1 MSTQKSKIIS
11 QTLNINGKTYTFK
24 TGLLAEQANGAVE
37 VRLGDTIVLAT
48 AVTSRRD
55 TTLDYFPLFVEYQE
69 KLYAGGKIKGS
80 RWVKREGRPSDEAI
94 LTARLIDR
102 SVRPLFS
109 KDYKKEVQIIVTVL
123 SVDGDNDPDTLAI
136 LAASAALSIS
146 DIPWNGPIGAFRIGL
161 KDDIFFTNPSYTER
175 EFSDLDLIVS
185 GRKNSIVMVEA
196 GANQVKEKDIENAF
210 KFVQT
215 EINKT
220 VEAIEA
226 FTKKAGKTK
235 LPIVIPEK
243 DNQLISDIQKNAKPE
258 IEEILANGKKGNLDL
273 SVLYNLKD
281 SQQEA
286 YPEEDKNLIS
296 SIIDE
301 LWEKMARRQI
311 LDQKIRPDGRKPD
324 QIRELFIQSEVLPRT
339 HGSAI
344 FQRGKTQSL
353 SITTLGSPS
362 QGQLLETMVGEETK
376 RYIHHY
382 FMPPYSGGE
391 TGRVGW
397 PSRREIG
404 HGALAERALLPVI
417 PSEEKFP
424 YTIRVVSEITS
435 CNGSTSMASVCG
447 STLSL
452 MDAGVPIEKPVA
464 GIAMGLVISPKTKDQ
479 SPKTNDYV
487 ILTDIMGAEDYLGDM
502 DFKVTGTTEGITAL
516 QMDIKVAGVKADVL
530 SKALR
535 QANKA
540 RAFILAEM
548 LKVLPEPRAKISK
561 YAPKI
566 AVIHINPEKIGDVI
580 GGGGKTIRNI
590 INTTGCTV
598 DVEDD
603 GSVTIGGN
611 DPQAVSKAINWVE
624 GLTREIQV
632 GEEFEEGIVK
642 RVQGFGIFVEVLPG
656 KEGLVHVSR
665 MPENLA
671 RQPERSFK
679 VGQKVKVKATE
690 IDNMG
695 RLNLSM
701 LFGEDA
707 RRIEQAP
714 RRPFNSRDKFAP
726 SGRKS
731 FSG

>member
-1 MSTQKSKIIS
+1 MPISKSKVIS
-11 QTLNINGKTYTFK
+11 QTVDINGKTYTFK

-55 TTLDYFPLFVEYQE
+55 TNLDYFPLFVEYQE

-123 SVDGDNDPDTLAI
+123 SVDGENDPDTLAI

-146 DIPWNGPIGAFRIGL
+146 DIPWEGPIGAFRVGL
-161 KDDIFFTNPSYTER
+161 KENVFFTNPSYTER

-185 GRKNSIVMVEA
+185 GRKNSIAMVEA
-196 GANQVKEKDIENAF
+196 GANQIKEKDIENAF

-235 LPIVIPEK
+235 LPIVVPEK
-243 DNQLISDIQKNAKPE
+243 DTELISNIQKTAKPE
-258 IEEILANGKKGNLDL
+258 IEKILADGKKGELDL
-273 SVLYNLKD
+273 SILYDLKD
-281 SQQEA
+281 SLIEA
-286 YPEEDKNLIS
+286 NPEEDKNTIS
-296 SIIDE
+296 SIVDE
-301 LWEKMARRQI
+301 LWKKMARQQI
-311 LDQKIRPDGRKPD
+311 LDQKVRPDGRKPD
-324 QIRELFIQSEVLPRT
+324 QIRDLFIQPEVLPRT

-382 FMPPYSGGE
+382 FMPPYSAGE

-452 MDAGVPIEKPVA
+452 MDAGVPIKKPVA
-464 GIAMGLVISPKTKDQ
+464 GIAMGLIIGEKPQ
-479 SPKTNDYV
+479 DYV
-487 ILTDIMGAEDYLGDM
+487 ILTDIMGAEDHLGDM
-502 DFKVTGTTEGITAL
+502 DFKVTGTAEGITAL
-516 QMDIKVAGVKADVL
+516 QMDIKVAGLKADVL
-530 SKALR
+530 SKALV

-540 RAFILAEM
+540 RAFILQEM
-548 LKVLPEPRAKISK
+548 LKVLPEPRTKISK

-566 AVIHINPEKIGDVI
+566 AVVHINPEKIGDVI

-611 DPQAVSKAINWVE
+611 DPEAVSKAINWVE

-671 RQPERSFK
+671 RQPESSFK

-701 LFGEDA
+701 LFGEEA
-707 RRIEQAP
+707 RRTEQAP
-714 RRPFNSRDKFAP
+714 RKPFNSRDKFSP
-726 SGRKS
+726 SGRKP
-731 FSG
+731 FSGSKKR